1 MLTNPYTLTPT
12 PKHDPRHKCPLTLI
26 NIDELKKSEMTK
38 KQTISR
44 KYEHEWC
51 D

>member
-1 MLTNPYTLTPT
+1 MLTNPYTLTLT
-12 PKHDPRHKCPLTLI
+12 PKYDPRHKCALTLI
-26 NIDELKKSEMTK
+26 NIDEMKKSEMTK

-44 KYEHEWC
+44 KYEHELY

>member
-26 NIDELKKSEMTK
+26 NTDELKKSEMTK

-44 KYEHEWC
+44 KYEHELY